1 VRLVGEA
8 RRQRQLDLTAPV
20 QAQLEAYNR
29 RDLEAFL
36 ACYAPDCR
44 MEDGAGAVM
53 AADREAMR
61 PSYAAL
67 FANSPDLHL
76 DVPTRIVAGS
86 YVIDEEHGTG
96 ARLPG
101 FSEEVHGAVV
111 YRVADGLIRHVR
123 VLM

>member
-1 VRLVGEA
+1 MGDRT
-8 RRQRQLDLTAPV
+8 LDLTAPV

-61 PSYAAL
+61 PLYAAL
-67 FANSPDLHL
+67 FANSPELHV

-86 YVIDEEHGTG
+86 YVLDEEYVTG
-96 ARLPG
+96 AHLPG
-101 FSEEVHGAVV
+101 FPEEVHGVAV
-111 YRVADGLIRHVR
+111 YHVADGLIRHVR